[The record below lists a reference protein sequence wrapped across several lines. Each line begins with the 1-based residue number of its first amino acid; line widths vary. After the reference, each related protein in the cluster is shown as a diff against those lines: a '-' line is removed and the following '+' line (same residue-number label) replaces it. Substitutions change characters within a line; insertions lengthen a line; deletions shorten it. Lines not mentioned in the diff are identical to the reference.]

1 MLSFKT
7 LSYIKKT
14 NDKPSQL
21 TIPDDKKTLTFK
33 HLLKLIGQGIWYSRN
48 HLIHSYL
55 LIPIGI
61 IIIMTILYGFNILL
75 KDILKLNF
83 LVQY

>member
-1 MLSFKT
+1 MLSFKNT
-7 LSYIKKT
+7 FLYQKT

-75 KDILKLNF
+75 KIFLKLNF